1 MSKAEITNWEV
12 VVLAYETI
20 IVEIEEGI
28 ATVTLNRP
36 DVLNALNSQVFIEL
50 GEACANLGADDSVR
64 VVIIT
69 GGEKV
74 FAAGADIKQL
84 ASSTAVNVATSVRP
98 SLQAFN
104 IIENL
109 HKPVI
114 AAIAGYALG
123 GGCELTLVADVR
135 IAADNALL
143 GLPEIKLGILPG
155 GGGTQRLPRLIGAGK
170 AKELIFSG
178 DFISAE
184 EALQIGLVN
193 IVVPVDQL
201 LIEAKKMA
209 KKFAARGTVAI
220 QLAKTCV
227 NEGLRM
233 DLDMGLQYEHKCF
246 SLLFAT
252 EDQKEG
258 MKAFIEKRKPNFQGR

>member
-1 MSKAEITNWEV
+1 MS
-12 VVLAYETI
+12 YETI

-28 ATVTLNRP
+28 ATITLNRP
-36 DVLNALNSQVFIEL
+36 EVLNALNDKVFNEL
-50 GEACANLGADDSVR
+50 EEAVTKLAADNAVR

-74 FAAGADIKQL
+74 FAAGADISQMVN
-84 ASSTAVNVATSVRP
+84 STAVKVATGDN
-98 SLQAFN
+98 LAQKAFN
-104 IIENL
+104 AIENMP
-109 HKPVI
+109 KPVI
-114 AAIAGYALG
+114 ASISGFALG

-135 IAADNALL
+135 IAADNAQF

-155 GGGTQRLPRLIGAGK
+155 AGGTQRLPRLVGVGR

-178 DFISAE
+178 GYIKAD
-184 EALQIGLVN
+184 EALRIGLVN
-193 IVVPVDQL
+193 KVVPADQL
-201 LIEAKKMA
+201 SMETKKMA
-209 KKFAARGTVAI
+209 KRFAVQGAVALR
-220 QLAKTCV
+220 LAKSAV

-233 DLDMGLQYEHKCF
+233 DLEAGLEYEHKCF

-258 MKAFIEKRKPNFQGR
+258 MKAFMEKRPAKFQGK

>member
-1 MSKAEITNWEV
+1 MS
-12 VVLAYETI
+12 YETI
-20 IVEIEEGI
+20 LVEIEEGI
-28 ATVTLNRP
+28 ALLTLNRP
-36 DVLNALNSQVFIEL
+36 AVLNALNDQVFREL
-50 GEACANLGADDSVR
+50 AEAAAAFAADPAVR

-74 FAAGADIKQL
+74 FAAGADIGQM
-84 ASSTAVNVATSVRP
+84 ASASAVDVATGDKP
-98 SLQAFN
+98 SHKAFQL
-104 IIENL
+104 IESMP
-109 HKPVI
+109 KPVI

-123 GGCELTLVADVR
+123 GGCELSLTADIR
-135 IAADNALL
+135 IAADNAQL

-178 DFISAE
+178 DFISAQ
-184 EALQIGLVN
+184 EALNIGLVN
-193 IVVPVDQL
+193 KVVASAEL
-201 LIEAKKMA
+201 MTEARKMA
-209 KKFAARGTVAI
+209 KKFASRGAVALR
-220 QLAKTCV
+220 LAKASV

-233 DLDMGLQYEHKCF
+233 DLEAGLEYEHKCF

-258 MKAFIEKRKPNFQGR
+258 MKAFLEKRPANFKGC

>member
-1 MSKAEITNWEV
+1 
-12 VVLAYETI
+12 LAYETI
-20 IVEIEEGI
+20 LVEIEEGI
-28 ATVTLNRP
+28 GTITLNRP
-36 DVLNALNSQVFIEL
+36 EVLNALNNQVFIEL
-50 GEACANLGADDSVR
+50 GEAAERLNADESVR

-74 FAAGADIKQL
+74 FAAGADIKQM
-84 ASSTAVNVATSVRP
+84 ASATAVDVSTSRRP
-98 SLQAFN
+98 SLKTYNF
-104 IIENL
+104 IENM

-123 GGCELTLVADVR
+123 GECELTLVADVR
-135 IAADNALL
+135 IAAENAQF

-155 GGGTQRLPRLIGAGK
+155 AGGTQRLPRLIGAGK

-184 EALQIGLVN
+184 EALRIGLVN
-193 IVVPVDQL
+193 KVVPTDQL
-201 LIEAKKMA
+201 IIEAKKMA
-209 KKFAARGTVAI
+209 RKFASRGAVAL
-220 QLAKTCV
+220 QFAKTCV

-258 MKAFIEKRKPNFQGR
+258 MKAFIEKRKPNFQESNTI

>member
-1 MSKAEITNWEV
+1 M
-12 VVLAYETI
+12 AYETI
-20 IVEIEEGI
+20 LVKIEEGI
-28 ATVTLNRP
+28 ATITLNRP
-36 DVLNALNSQVFIEL
+36 EVLNALNSQVFTEL
-50 GEACANLGADDSVR
+50 GEAAKELSADESVR

-69 GGEKV
+69 GGDKV
-74 FAAGADIKQL
+74 FAAGADIKQM
-84 ASSTAVNVATSVRP
+84 ATATAVDVSTSVRP
-98 SLQAFN
+98 SLIAFN
-104 IIENL
+104 RIENM

-123 GGCELTLVADVR
+123 GGCELTLTADVR
-135 IAADNALL
+135 IAADNAQL
-143 GLPEIKLGILPG
+143 GFPEIKLGILPG

-184 EALQIGLVN
+184 EALRIGLVN
-193 IVVPVDQL
+193 KVVPADQL

-209 KKFAARGTVAI
+209 KKFASRGAVAI
-220 QLAKTCV
+220 QMAKTCI
-227 NEGLRM
+227 NEGLQM
-233 DLDMGLQYEHKCF
+233 DLDTGLQYEHKCF

-258 MKAFIEKRKPNFQGR
+258 MKAFIEKRRPNFKGR

>member
-1 MSKAEITNWEV
+1 M
-12 VVLAYETI
+12 AYETI
-20 IVEIEEGI
+20 VVEIEEGI
-28 ATVTLNRP
+28 AILTLNRP
-36 DVLNALNSQVFIEL
+36 AVLNALNDQVFNEL
-50 GEACANLGADDSVR
+50 ADAASTLTADPSVR

-74 FAAGADIKQL
+74 FAAGADIGQM
-84 ASSTAVNVATSVRP
+84 ASATAVDVTTSDKP
-98 SLQAFN
+98 SHRAFQL
-104 IIENL
+104 IENMP
-109 HKPVI
+109 KPVI

-135 IAADNALL
+135 IAADNAQF

-155 GGGTQRLPRLIGAGK
+155 AGGTQRLPRLIGSGR

-178 DFISAE
+178 DFIKAE
-184 EALQIGLVN
+184 EALRIGLVN
-193 IVVPVDQL
+193 KVVPADQL
-201 LIEAKKMA
+201 FDEAKKMA
-209 KKFAARGTVAI
+209 KRFAARGAVA
-220 QLAKTCV
+220 LRMAKSSV

-233 DLDMGLQYEHKCF
+233 DLEAGLQYEHKCF

-258 MKAFIEKRKPNFQGR
+258 MKAFLEKRPAKFQGR

>member
-1 MSKAEITNWEV
+1 M
-12 VVLAYETI
+12 AYETI
-20 IVEIEEGI
+20 VVEIEEGI
-28 ATVTLNRP
+28 AILTLNRP
-36 DVLNALNSQVFIEL
+36 AVLNALNDQVFNEL
-50 GEACANLGADDSVR
+50 AEAASTLAADPSVR

-74 FAAGADIKQL
+74 FAAGADIGQM
-84 ASSTAVNVATSVRP
+84 ASATAVDVTTSDKP
-98 SLQAFN
+98 SHRAFYL
-104 IIENL
+104 IENMP
-109 HKPVI
+109 KPVI

-135 IAADNALL
+135 IAADNAQF

-155 GGGTQRLPRLIGAGK
+155 AGGTQRLPRLIGAGR

-178 DFISAE
+178 DFIKAE
-184 EALQIGLVN
+184 EALRIGLVN
-193 IVVPVDQL
+193 KVVPADQL
-201 LIEAKKMA
+201 FNEAKKMA
-209 KKFAARGTVAI
+209 KRFADRGAVA
-220 QLAKTCV
+220 LRMAKSSV

-233 DLDMGLQYEHKCF
+233 DLEAGLQYEHKCF

-258 MKAFIEKRKPNFQGR
+258 MKAFLEKRPAKFLGR

>member
-1 MSKAEITNWEV
+1 M
-12 VVLAYETI
+12 AYETI

-36 DVLNALNSQVFIEL
+36 EVLNALNSQVFNEL
-50 GEACANLGADDSVR
+50 ADAAESLGADDSVR

-69 GGEKV
+69 GGDKV
-74 FAAGADIKQL
+74 FAAGADIKQM
-84 ASSTAVNVATSVRP
+84 ASINAVDVATSVRP
-98 SLQAFN
+98 SLRAYDL
-104 IIENL
+104 IENM

-114 AAIAGYALG
+114 AAIAGFALG

-135 IAADNALL
+135 IAADNAQF

-178 DFISAE
+178 DFIGAE
-184 EALQIGLVN
+184 EALRVGLVN
-193 IVVPVDQL
+193 KVVPADQL
-201 LIEAKKMA
+201 FTEARKMA
-209 KKFAARGTVAI
+209 KKFAAKGAVALY
-220 QLAKTCV
+220 LAKSCV
-227 NEGLRM
+227 NEGQRM
-233 DLDMGLQYEHKCF
+233 DLDRGLQYEHKCF

-258 MKAFIEKRKPNFQGR
+258 MKAFIEKRKPNFQGK

>member
-1 MSKAEITNWEV
+1 M
-12 VVLAYETI
+12 AYETI

-28 ATVTLNRP
+28 ASITLNRP
-36 DVLNALNSQVFIEL
+36 EVLNALNDKVFNEL
-50 GEACANLGADDSVR
+50 EEAATKLAADNDVR

-74 FAAGADIKQL
+74 FAAGADISQM
-84 ASSTAVNVATSVRP
+84 ASSTAVDVATGEKP
-98 SLQAFN
+98 SLRAFKA
-104 IIENL
+104 IENMP
-109 HKPVI
+109 KPVI
-114 AAIAGYALG
+114 ASISGFALG

-135 IAADNALL
+135 IAADNAQF

-155 GGGTQRLPRLIGAGK
+155 AGGTQRLPRLIGIGR

-178 DFISAE
+178 CFIAAD
-184 EALQIGLVN
+184 EALRIGLVN
-193 IVVPVDQL
+193 KVVPADQL
-201 LIEAKKMA
+201 SAETQKMA
-209 KKFAARGTVAI
+209 KRFAVQGAVALR
-220 QLAKTCV
+220 LAKSAV

-233 DLDMGLQYEHKCF
+233 DLEAGLEYEHKCF

-258 MKAFIEKRKPNFQGR
+258 MKAFMEKRPAKFLGK